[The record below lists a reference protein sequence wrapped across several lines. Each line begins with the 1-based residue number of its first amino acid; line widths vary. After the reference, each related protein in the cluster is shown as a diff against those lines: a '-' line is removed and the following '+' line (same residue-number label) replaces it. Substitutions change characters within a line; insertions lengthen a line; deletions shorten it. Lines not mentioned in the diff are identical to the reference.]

1 MSNGR
6 FEFATATRIVFGT
19 PLAEIGPE
27 LAGLD
32 GPFLLVTGRDPSRAA
47 GLRAQLEATGGEV
60 HVTTVDGEPTLETA
74 RAATAQA
81 REKGC
86 RTVIGLG
93 GGSVVDLA
101 KAIGVLLANGGD
113 PLDYVEVIGRGQP
126 LRHPS
131 VPVVAIPTT
140 AGTGSEV
147 TRNAVLASPEH
158 RVKVSLRSPHMLPRL
173 AFVDPALGVSMSPTL
188 TAGTGMDALSQT
200 MEAFV
205 CQAPNALADPLCRES
220 LARAAQ
226 ALPRAYA
233 DGGDLTAR
241 RDMCY
246 VSLVG
251 GLALANARLGAVHGF
266 AAPLGGM
273 FDAPHG
279 ALCAA
284 LLAPVMRVNI
294 AVLRERAPAHPSLD
308 RYQEVARLLTG
319 RAGARAEEGADWVAA
334 LCETMRVAP
343 LRTYGVGEP
352 DLPAVSEKA
361 AAASSMKG
369 NPIPL
374 TAAERERILRA
385 AL

>member
-1 MSNGR
+1 MSAR

-27 LAGLD
+27 LATLP
-32 GPFLLVTGRDPSRAA
+32 GPVLLVTGKDPGRAA
-47 GLRAQLEATGGEV
+47 PVRDLLTKAGQDIELF
-60 HVTTVDGEPTLETA
+60 TVDGEPTLE
-74 RAATAQA
+74 RA
-81 REKGC
+81 REGTAAARERGC
-86 RTVIGLG
+86 GAVVAMG

-101 KAIGVLLANGGD
+101 KAIAALVANEGD
-113 PLDYVEVIGRGQP
+113 PLEYVEVIGRGRP
-126 LRHPS
+126 LARPS
-131 VPVVAIPTT
+131 LPVVAIPTT

-147 TRNAVLASPEH
+147 TRNAVLASPSH
-158 RVKVSLRSPHMLPRL
+158 RVKVSLRSAHMLPRL
-173 AFVDPALGVSMSPTL
+173 AWIDPALGVSMSPAL
-188 TAGTGMDALSQT
+188 TASTGMDALSQT

-205 CQAPNALADPLCRES
+205 CHTPNPLTDPLCRES
-220 LARAAQ
+220 LARAAR

-233 DGGDLTAR
+233 AGGDLKAR

-273 FDAPHG
+273 FEAPHG

-294 AVLRERAPAHPSLD
+294 DVLRERAPEHPSLV
-308 RYQEVARLLTG
+308 RYGEVARLLTG
-319 RAGARAEEGADWVAA
+319 RADANAEDGADWVAA
-334 LCETMRVAP
+334 LCATMKVAP
-343 LRTYGVGEP
+343 LSAYGVDEP
-352 DLPAVSEKA
+352 SLPVVSEKA

-369 NPIPL
+369 NPLAL
-374 TAAERERILRA
+374 TEAERERVLRL